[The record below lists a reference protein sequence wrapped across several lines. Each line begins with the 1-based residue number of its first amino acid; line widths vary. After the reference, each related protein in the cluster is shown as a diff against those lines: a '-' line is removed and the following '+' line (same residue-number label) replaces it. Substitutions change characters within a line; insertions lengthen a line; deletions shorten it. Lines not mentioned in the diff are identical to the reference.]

1 MVNTASKLLKALCS
15 MVVMLALVASI
26 TAMQIFAASHGIYTA
41 TATPHYKHPNTGVIE
56 DSGGEGSSVLGQS
69 MVDSATEGHAL
80 VEVDANGNTYAT
92 IRLNLSQYTSNQ
104 QFYIDTTGTGSY
116 SAVSAT
122 VMQEDYA
129 NDTTDYRIQVP
140 SENTIIRC
148 TMYVEPMGRNVV
160 WYITLSNLQAGSRDF
175 ITSITV
181 NNTPAQ
187 QEETVPAQPQE
198 PVQEPAASSAS
209 ETTSAET
216 VSSETA
222 SSEISSEVSSDTSSV
237 LGIQEFDAAGNTV
250 SNVSSGIGSEAS
262 GANTAVIWGI
272 IGGVVAVIIIGGCVW
287 YFCFFKKKS

>member
-1 MVNTASKLLKALCS
+1 MVHTASKLFKALCG

-26 TAMQIFAASHGIYTA
+26 TAIQVFAASHGIYTA
-41 TATPHYKHPNTGVIE
+41 TATPHYKHPNTGAIE

-69 MVDSATEGHAL
+69 MVDSATDTQAL

-104 QFYIDTTGTGSY
+104 QFYIDTTGNGSY

-160 WYITLSNLQAGSRDF
+160 WYITLSNLQSGSGDF

-181 NNTPAQ
+181 NNTPVQ
-187 QEETVPAQPQE
+187 QEQTAPAQTQE
-198 PVQEPAASSAS
+198 SVQAQAASSAP
-209 ETTSAET
+209 ETASSET
-216 VSSETA
+216 VSSEAA
-222 SSEISSEVSSDTSSV
+222 SSEISSEDSSETSSV
-237 LGIQEFDAAGNTV
+237 PGIQEFDVEGNA
-250 SNVSSGIGSEAS
+250 VSSTSSDISSEAG